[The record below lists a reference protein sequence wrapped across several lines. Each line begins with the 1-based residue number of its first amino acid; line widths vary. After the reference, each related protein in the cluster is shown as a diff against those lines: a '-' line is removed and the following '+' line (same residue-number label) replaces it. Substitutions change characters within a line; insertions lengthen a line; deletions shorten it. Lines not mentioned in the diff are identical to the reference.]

1 MCLFEVWIFFLNFCW
16 DKDCSSVDVSIRVWQ
31 LFLVWP
37 TAWQSVMSLFFYS
50 GVDHSWL
57 GMAQKRSIL
66 DQKWPNMAGLSTL
79 QSGPKGPK
87 RDQNGQPKSF
97 WTFGTL
103 LGPSGPFWT
112 ISNKNWYFAPKHL
125 CKTLFCPFG
134 AKKSFLSEMVQKGPD
149 GPKRGPKWSKT
160 LRSAI
165 LVPFGL
171 FWATLEEDSPAGRLT
186 RQIRREVKVGLRS
199 RWALLLLKTQIEQ
212 MLPASWKATWRKRK
226 VADLPRRPNVLIIG
240 IQTPSN
246 QKAQLILN

>member
-1 MCLFEVWIFFLNFCW
+1 MEFWPIFDIFHGLRPYLCSKQDEVGFH
-16 DKDCSSVDVSIRVWQ
+16 KQ
-31 LFLVWP
+31 P
-37 TAWQSVMSLFFYS
+37 THRRRDDEPFFYS
-50 GVDHSWL
+50 GVDRSWL
-57 GMAQKRSIL
+57 GMAQKWSIL

-149 GPKRGPKWSKT
+149 GPKRGPKWSKR
-160 LRSAI
+160 LRLTI
-165 LVPFGL
+165 LVPFGPL
-171 FWATLEEDSPAGRLT
+171 WSVDKPAMLGHFWAIPSHERWTQSKKKTHHRVIYVWPACG
-186 RQIRREVKVGLRS
+186 
-199 RWALLLLKTQIEQ
+199 
-212 MLPASWKATWRKRK
+212 
-226 VADLPRRPNVLIIG
+226 
-240 IQTPSN
+240 TP
-246 QKAQLILN
+246 K